1 MTTILNYLMGAF
13 LAIDQMC
20 YAWSGATVAA
30 WETFTEYYSGILN
43 TGMDWYY
50 TLEAL
55 ASPIVRWL
63 VAMP

>member
-13 LAIDQMC
+13 LAIDELC
-20 YAWSGATVAA
+20 YAWSDATVAA

-43 TGMDWYY
+43 AGMDWYY
-50 TLEAL
+50 TLESL

-63 VAMP
+63 AAMP

>member
-20 YAWSGATVAA
+20 YAWSDATVAA

-43 TGMDWYY
+43 TGTNWYY
-50 TLEAL
+50 TLESL

>member
-20 YAWSGATVAA
+20 YAWSDATATV
-30 WETFTEYYSGILN
+30 WETFTEFYSDTLN
-43 TGMDWYY
+43 AGMDWYY